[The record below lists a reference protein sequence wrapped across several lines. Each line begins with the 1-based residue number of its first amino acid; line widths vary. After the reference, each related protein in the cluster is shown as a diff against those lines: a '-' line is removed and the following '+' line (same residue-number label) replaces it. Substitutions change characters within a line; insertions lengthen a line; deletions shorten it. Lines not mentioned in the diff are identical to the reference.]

1 MKIQFQKKKKI
12 KEFEIVIK
20 NKNSNKINLRRN
32 NSNIL
37 RLNLIPNIKKPS
49 NNEPYLKP
57 KFLKKNKNSFSIKNK
72 KKNNNHNIIN
82 NINTIN
88 NDDVKNIYLNFF
100 KVYYDENGKKV
111 KIIKNKSNYKE
122 NKSKEIILTQK
133 NKNIIR
139 NKNINNVLHA
149 RNNKLKIVCS
159 TEIFE
164 KKINNNNDNNNNT
177 IKTKCLSPE
186 TPTQST
192 TIDNKSNEKMSI
204 KYTLGKDI
212 INNINKRIEMLKKN
226 SSILN
231 INKSNNFIKKNIYY
245 DNLPMF
251 LQKRYNQKKNDKKN
265 IKKIIENK
273 NNIDNNNENKKRA
286 SFREDSLKKLKS
298 ELVNQEKEKEKEI
311 LITKLNNK
319 FNNNNNSNNDRRIFL
334 NHVRKN
340 HSKID
345 NIENQKINYFHND
358 ISNLTLN
365 MTFEQKNITNT
376 INNTIHN
383 DNHNIKNIYISS
395 FKKKKIRKDNL
406 TLFPLLLD
414 NDFDKGNITNQTLNS
429 RHTVDDCLLFK
440 FFKEDNNQE
449 LNRNQSF
456 AYKKT
461 NNYNL
466 GTTFDNGKSNLHR
479 QSNSFNNIGCVKR
492 FNNSND
498 LFGNDSEI
506 SILNKTKE
514 ILRIKEDDLNSNN
527 HIKRNTVFENSQ
539 PFINSI
545 FPKSIIKNKKKNVK
559 KDYKINQKKIN
570 ISPNIDYYQDS
581 KTINKDN
588 QQNSLAYINTLSKN
602 RRPCSLYINKK
613 VVNKEKRK
621 KNNCILNNYCN
632 NAINKDTH
640 LNADINNIFDNN
652 NQNLDK
658 NSNFQYKKIYNNQEK
673 ERESSILDKEEEIKT
688 NLYDKKF
695 VNINQNCTTQ
705 SLINKRIKLNNIFKY
720 NRNRNKYPEQYLSS
734 NSSLNSIPS
743 CIIINKNKNHFI
755 NNE

>member
-1 MKIQFQKKKKI
+1 MKII
-12 KEFEIVIK
+12 
-20 NKNSNKINLRRN
+20 
-32 NSNIL
+32 
-37 RLNLIPNIKKPS
+37 
-49 NNEPYLKP
+49 
-57 KFLKKNKNSFSIKNK
+57 
-72 KKNNNHNIIN
+72 
-82 NINTIN
+82 
-88 NDDVKNIYLNFF
+88 
-100 KVYYDENGKKV
+100 
-111 KIIKNKSNYKE
+111 
-122 NKSKEIILTQK
+122 
-133 NKNIIR
+133 
-139 NKNINNVLHA
+139 
-149 RNNKLKIVCS
+149 CS

-164 KKINNNNDNNNNT
+164 KKFNNNNDNTT

-192 TIDNKSNEKMSI
+192 TIDKSNEKMSI
-204 KYTLGKDI
+204 KYTLGKEI

-226 SSILN
+226 SNVLN

-245 DNLPMF
+245 DNLPIF
-251 LQKRYNQKKNDKKN
+251 LQKRNNQKKNEKKN
-265 IKKIIENK
+265 MKKIIENK
-273 NNIDNNNENKKRA
+273 NDFENNDDKKRA
-286 SFREDSLKKLKS
+286 SLCEDSLNKLKS
-298 ELVNQEKEKEKEI
+298 GLVNQEKEKEI
-311 LITKLNNK
+311 LITKLNNHK
-319 FNNNNNSNNDRRIFL
+319 FNNNNNSSNDRRIFL

-345 NIENQKINYFHND
+345 NIDTQKINYFHND

-395 FKKKKIRKDNL
+395 FKKKKIRKENL
-406 TLFPLLLD
+406 TLFPLRLD
-414 NDFDKGNITNQTLNS
+414 NDFDKGNITNQTLNP
-429 RHTVDDCLLFK
+429 RHTVDDCSLFK
-440 FFKEDNNQE
+440 YFKEDNNQE
-449 LNRNQSF
+449 LIRNQSF
-456 AYKKT
+456 AYKKI

-498 LFGNDSEI
+498 LFGNDNESEI

-514 ILRIKEDDLNSNN
+514 ILRIKEDDLKSNN

-545 FPKSIIKNKKKNVK
+545 FPNSIIKIKKKNSSVK
-559 KDYKINQKKIN
+559 KNYKINQKKIN
-570 ISPNIDYYQDS
+570 ISPNFDYYQDS
-581 KTINKDN
+581 KVINKDN
-588 QQNSLAYINTLSKN
+588 QQNSLVYINTLSKN

-640 LNADINNIFDNN
+640 LNAEINNIFNN
-652 NQNLDK
+652 NNNNLDK
-658 NSNFQYKKIYNNQEK
+658 NGNFQYKKIYNNQEK
-673 ERESSILDKEEEIKT
+673 EGESSILDKEVEIKT

-695 VNINQNCTTQ
+695 ININQNCSTQ

-720 NRNRNKYPEQYLSS
+720 NRNRNKNPEQYLSS

-743 CIIINKNKNHFI
+743 CMIINKNHFI